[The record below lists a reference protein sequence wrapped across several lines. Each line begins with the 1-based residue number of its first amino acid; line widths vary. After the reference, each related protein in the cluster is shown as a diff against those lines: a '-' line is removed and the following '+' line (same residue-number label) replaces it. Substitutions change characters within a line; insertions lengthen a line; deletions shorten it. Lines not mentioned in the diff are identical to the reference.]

1 MGQFVGQKI
10 VCCIIFLMASVHI
23 IVFVEHAYS
32 DYNFITKAE
41 LKWCTSFSCMALY
54 FHHACFVLFCFVLF
68 AFVLFGFV
76 LFYLVL
82 FCSILHGYMHILF
95 GYRSINECNDCI
107 CHRHRAQAVPLSSF
121 ALYHTCQGTTILFA
135 LCVLWVKLSQDKL
148 YSLRG
153 CIFMALWHFLMIDPH
168 GIFFGNPNKI

>member
-1 MGQFVGQKI
+1 MHTQ
-10 VCCIIFLMASVHI
+10 IIISLLRLSWNDVHHSLVWHYI
-23 IVFVEHAYS
+23 S
-32 DYNFITKAE
+32 TT
-41 LKWCTSFSCMALY
+41 L
-54 FHHACFVLFCFVLF
+54 VLFCFVLF

-153 CIFMALWHFLMIDPH
+153 CIFMALWHLLSDDRPAWNILW
-168 GIFFGNPNKI
+168 KSQ